1 MRNIIESLNKLVNS
15 RRSFIL
21 AVVVSIVFIEI
32 ITCIGRFGFDISM
45 KEKEGTITKLT
56 FGVRIHHGYV
66 GAFCLIS
73 AFVVTRFKPT
83 RGFITNLLYIGGWA
97 LLISDIIHHFIV
109 LYLMV
114 GKTEFP

>member
-1 MRNIIESLNKLVNS
+1 LKRIIESLNKLVNS

-21 AVVVSIVFIEI
+21 AVVACVVVIEI
-32 ITCIGRFGFDISM
+32 VTCIGRFGFDISM
-45 KEKEGTITKLT
+45 KEKEGAITALI

-66 GAFCLIS
+66 GAFCLLS
-73 AFVVTRFKPT
+73 AFVITRFKLK
-83 RGFITNLLYIGGWA
+83 GDFNTNLLYIGGWA

-109 LYLMV
+109 LYLIV